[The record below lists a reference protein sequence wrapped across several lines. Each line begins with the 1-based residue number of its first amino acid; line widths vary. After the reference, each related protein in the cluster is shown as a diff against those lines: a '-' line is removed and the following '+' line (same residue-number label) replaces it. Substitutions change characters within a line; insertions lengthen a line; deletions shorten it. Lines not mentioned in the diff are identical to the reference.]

1 MATKDPCKVNYLKR
15 FPFIHIYSGGNV
27 DLDSDE
33 GTGCPPWF
41 FMKSAGTKLKGA
53 FKLASPN
60 SNTNL
65 KQFKFKKITNLF
77 FKGYNYLY

>member
-27 DLDSDE
+27 DLYSDIKKNPGKSDQLPE

-41 FMKSAGTKLKGA
+41 FMKSGGTKLKGT
-53 FKLASPN
+53 
-60 SNTNL
+60 SN
-65 KQFKFKKITNLF
+65 
-77 FKGYNYLY
+77 